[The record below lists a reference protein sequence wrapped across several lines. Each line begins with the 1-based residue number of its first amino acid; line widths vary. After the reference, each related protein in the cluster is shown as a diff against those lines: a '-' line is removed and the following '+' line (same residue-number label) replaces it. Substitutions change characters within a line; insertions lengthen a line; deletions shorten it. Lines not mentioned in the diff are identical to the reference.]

1 MSVITHVWKK
11 ILQKFWKKVR
21 KENNPQVRIQSQVV
35 IMVFVK
41 VRETYDLHTL
51 KGKMSVIGVH
61 TPSASIIKKNYP
73 GLLMQCKGYRPV
85 KADVR
90 LACASVLPLDPQGV
104 GTTADD
110 VAPEDVFNPI
120 LYKAMS
126 NFGMSQIDAYI
137 NAGGAVS
144 IAGATL
150 DANNNGIDA
159 TDDFDLYY
167 GLLAQTHEWKHANP
181 QAGLMMNDL
190 VPLVYETYQSIGD
203 NVGTGAGNP
212 FPVIQ
217 GDDTM
222 ATGQIGNLAVQ
233 TFRGRSHPL
242 PMLNC
247 TAPASYNNAP
257 LQAEAGWP
265 ASETPKN
272 AQRDVPAPK
281 IYCGCILVP
290 PSRLHQLFFRM
301 VVEWTIEFSQ
311 IRPLGDITTWAGLKQ
326 IGSTTHFM
334 SYDYSNESKDS
345 VLKDTTD
352 LVDTSEESGI
362 KKVM

>member
-1 MSVITHVWKK
+1 
-11 ILQKFWKKVR
+11 
-21 KENNPQVRIQSQVV
+21 
-35 IMVFVK
+35 MVFVK

-61 TPSASIIKKNYP
+61 TPSSNIIKKNYP

-110 VAPEDVFNPI
+110 VAPEDIFNPI

-167 GLLAQTHEWKHANP
+167 GLLAQTHEWKHASP
-181 QAGLMMNDL
+181 QAGLSMNDL

-203 NVGTGAGNP
+203 NTGFGASNP
-212 FPVIQ
+212 FPVVQ
-217 GDDTM
+217 PDDTVE
-222 ATGQIGNLAVQ
+222 TGQVGNLAVQ

-247 TAPASYNNAP
+247 TAPRGSGSEGNPVDSREPGFHLAYP
-257 LQAEAGWP
+257 YAGELP
-265 ASETPKN
+265 PN
-272 AQRDVPAPK
+272 AQLDVPAPK
-281 IYCGCILVP
+281 IYVGCILVP

-301 VVEWTIEFSQ
+301 VVEWTLEFST
-311 IRPLGDITTWAGLKQ
+311 IRPLGDITTWAGLKA

-334 SYDYSNESKDS
+334 SYDYSNQTKDT
-345 VLKDTTD
+345 VLKDTTA

>member
-1 MSVITHVWKK
+1 MERDTT
-11 ILQKFWKKVR
+11 
-21 KENNPQVRIQSQVV
+21 NPAMATERSATDTAGDT
-35 IMVFVK
+35 MVFVK

-51 KGKMSVIGVH
+51 KGKMSVIGIH

-73 GLLMQCKGYRPV
+73 GLLMQCKAYRPV
-85 KADVR
+85 SADVR
-90 LACASVLPLDPQGV
+90 LACASVLPLDPLGV
-104 GTTADD
+104 GTTEQD

-126 NFGMSQIDAYI
+126 NFGMSQLDQFI

-144 IAGATL
+144 IAGDTL
-150 DANNNGIDA
+150 DANNNGIDNL
-159 TDDFDLYY
+159 TDDFDIYY

-181 QAGLMMNDL
+181 QSGLMMNNL

-203 NVGTGAGNP
+203 NGVTGADNPHIAIAPNDTAGVGVMGN
-212 FPVIQ
+212 IS
-217 GDDTM
+217 
-222 ATGQIGNLAVQ
+222 VQ
-233 TFRGRSHPL
+233 TFRGRSHAL
-242 PMLNC
+242 PFLNC
-247 TAPASYNNAP
+247 TVPQAYNGTVVAYPNGFFSSSENAYRNG
-257 LQAEAGWP
+257 QV
-265 ASETPKN
+265 
-272 AQRDVPAPK
+272 DVPAPK

-311 IRPLGDITTWAGLKQ
+311 IRALGDITNWAGLKA

-334 SYDYSNESKDS
+334 SYDYSNESKES
-345 VLKDTTD
+345 VLKESTD

-362 KKVM
+362 HKVM

>member
-1 MSVITHVWKK
+1 
-11 ILQKFWKKVR
+11 
-21 KENNPQVRIQSQVV
+21 
-35 IMVFVK
+35 MVFVK

-51 KGKMSVIGVH
+51 KGKMSVIGIH

-73 GLLMQCKGYRPV
+73 GLLMQCKAYRPV
-85 KADVR
+85 SADVR
-90 LACASVLPLDPQGV
+90 LACASVLPLDPLGV
-104 GTTADD
+104 GTTEQD

-137 NAGGAVS
+137 NAGGSLS

-167 GLLAQTHEWKHANP
+167 GLLSQTHEWKHANP
-181 QAGLMMNDL
+181 QSGLQMSGL
-190 VPLVYETYQSIGD
+190 RPIVYETYQTIGD
-203 NVGTGAGNP
+203 NTGSGASNP

-217 GDDTM
+217 PNDTIS
-222 ATGQIGNLAVQ
+222 TGQIGNLAVQ
-233 TFRGRSHPL
+233 TFRGSAKAL

-247 TAPASYNNAP
+247 LAPYPTNGYPDTADPGFDVPAN
-257 LQAEAGWP
+257 L
-265 ASETPKN
+265 PKN
-272 AQRDVPAPK
+272 AMQDVPAPK
-281 IYCGCILVP
+281 IYCACILVP

-301 VVEWTIEFSQ
+301 VCEWTLEFSM
-311 IRPLGDITTWAGLKQ
+311 IRPLAEITTWSGLKSL
-326 IGSTTHFM
+326 GATTHFM
-334 SYDYSNESKDS
+334 SYDYSSDSKDS
-345 VLKDTTD
+345 VLKETTD

-362 KKVM
+362 HKVM

>member
-1 MSVITHVWKK
+1 
-11 ILQKFWKKVR
+11 
-21 KENNPQVRIQSQVV
+21 
-35 IMVFVK
+35 MVFVK

-61 TPSASIIKKNYP
+61 TPSSSIIKKNYP

-167 GLLAQTHEWKHANP
+167 GLLSQTHEWKHANP
-181 QAGLMMNDL
+181 QQGLAMNDL

-203 NVGTGAGNP
+203 NGANADNP
-212 FPVIQ
+212 HLIVQP
-217 GDDTM
+217 DDTVS
-222 ATGQIGNLAVQ
+222 TSQVGNIAVQ
-233 TFRGRSHPL
+233 SFRGRAHPL
-242 PMLNC
+242 PLLNC
-247 TAPASYNNAP
+247 TYPVPESGAVSYAR
-257 LQAEAGWP
+257 AGFP
-265 ASETPKN
+265 SGQGDVN
-272 AQRDVPAPK
+272 AQVGVPAPK

-301 VVEWTIEFSQ
+301 VVEWTLEFTQ
-311 IRPLGDITTWAGLKQ
+311 IRPLQDITSWAGLKR

>member
-1 MSVITHVWKK
+1 MERNTT
-11 ILQKFWKKVR
+11 
-21 KENNPQVRIQSQVV
+21 ENPAMATENPAMDTAGDM
-35 IMVFVK
+35 MVFVK

-51 KGKMSVIGVH
+51 KGKMSVIGIH
-61 TPSASIIKKNYP
+61 TPSSSIIKKNYP
-73 GLLMQCKGYRPV
+73 GLLMQCKAYRPV
-85 KADVR
+85 SCDVR

-150 DANNNGIDA
+150 DANNNGLDA

-181 QAGLMMNDL
+181 QSGLMMNGL

-203 NVGTGAGNP
+203 NGLTGADNP
-212 FPVIQ
+212 HGVILP
-217 GDDTM
+217 DDTM
-222 ATGQIGNLAVQ
+222 PTGQIGNISVQ
-233 TFRGRSHPL
+233 TFRGRSHVL
-242 PMLNC
+242 PMMNC
-247 TAPASYNNAP
+247 TVPKASSGIP
-257 LQAEAGWP
+257 STSHAGFGGNVNVP
-265 ASETPKN
+265 N
-272 AQRDVPAPK
+272 AQIDVPAPK

-301 VVEWTIEFSQ
+301 VCEWTIEFST
-311 IRPLGDITTWAGLKQ
+311 IRALGDITTWSGLKQ
-326 IGSTTHFM
+326 LGATTHFM
-334 SYDYSNESKDS
+334 SYDYSNDSKESVFTES
-345 VLKDTTD
+345 TD

>member
-1 MSVITHVWKK
+1 
-11 ILQKFWKKVR
+11 
-21 KENNPQVRIQSQVV
+21 
-35 IMVFVK
+35 MVFVK

-73 GLLMQCKGYRPV
+73 GLLMQCKAYRPV

-203 NVGTGAGNP
+203 NAGSGASNP
-212 FPVIQ
+212 FPVVQPNGTIS
-217 GDDTM
+217 
-222 ATGQIGNLAVQ
+222 TGQVGNIAVQ
-233 TFRGRSHPL
+233 TFRGRAHPL

-247 TAPASYNNAP
+247 TYPTVNNGLVVTADSGFP
-257 LQAEAGWP
+257 ESNIGQNMQG
-265 ASETPKN
+265 
-272 AQRDVPAPK
+272 QVGVPAPK

-311 IRPLGDITTWAGLKQ
+311 IRPLGDITTWAGLKA

-334 SYDYSNESKDS
+334 SYDYSNESKDT